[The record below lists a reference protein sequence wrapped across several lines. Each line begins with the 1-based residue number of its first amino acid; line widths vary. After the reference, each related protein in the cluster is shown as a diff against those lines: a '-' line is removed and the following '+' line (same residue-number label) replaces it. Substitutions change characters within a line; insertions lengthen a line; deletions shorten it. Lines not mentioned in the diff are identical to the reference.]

1 LERALKLPKVA
12 RLPNLNR
19 EPLVVVVLG
28 PTASGK
34 TALALAIARHFCGE
48 IVNCDSVAMYRE
60 FEIGTAKPTAAERA
74 EVPHHLFDCVDP
86 LADVSA
92 GEYARQARQIL
103 REIVLRESVLR
114 EAGLSENE
122 RRRHV
127 PIVSGGTGLYLR
139 ALVEG
144 LFPGPQ
150 RSEELRNKLRG
161 RAKKRG
167 TEYLHRILRRLD
179 PAAADRIHANDVPK
193 TIRAIEVCLASR
205 RTSRRTLP
213 RTSPRTSPRNMTEL
227 WQQGREP
234 LQGFRILRLGLN
246 PEREALYARINVRAA
261 KMFDEGRID
270 GGLIAETERLLAK
283 YGAEARPFAA
293 LGYKQAVQFLRGEL
307 DRESAIAAAQQAHR
321 NYAKRQITWFRRE
334 PDVHWLAGFG
344 DDPAVQ
350 AESIATIE
358 PQI

>member
-1 LERALKLPKVA
+1 VPKVA
-12 RLPNLNR
+12 RLPKLDR

-34 TALALAIARHFCGE
+34 TALALAIARRFHGE

-60 FEIGTAKPTAAERA
+60 FEIGTAKPSAVERA
-74 EVPHHLFDCVDP
+74 EIPHHMLDCMDP
-86 LADVSA
+86 LADISA
-92 GEYARQARQIL
+92 GEYARQARLIL
-103 REIVLRESVLR
+103 REITLRESDL
-114 EAGLSENE
+114 
-122 RRRHV
+122 RRHL

-139 ALVEG
+139 ALLQG

-161 RAKKRG
+161 RVEKRG
-167 TEYLHRILRRLD
+167 TEHVHRILRRLD
-179 PAAADRIHANDVPK
+179 SLAADRIHANDIPK
-193 TIRAIEVCLASR
+193 VIRAIEVCLASR
-205 RTSRRTLP
+205 QPARRTLRQTSRRTSRRT
-213 RTSPRTSPRNMTEL
+213 MTEL

-234 LQGFRILRLGLN
+234 LRGFRILRLGLN
-246 PEREALYARINVRAA
+246 PAREALYARINQRAA
-261 KMFDEGRID
+261 NMFDEERLDGGRLCGELPAGGLPA
-270 GGLIAETERLLAK
+270 GGLIAETQRLLAK
-283 YGAEARPFAA
+283 YGDQARPLAS

-307 DRESAIAAAQQAHR
+307 DRESALAAAQQAHR

-344 DDPAVQ
+344 DDPAIQ
-350 AESIATIE
+350 AECIAMIE